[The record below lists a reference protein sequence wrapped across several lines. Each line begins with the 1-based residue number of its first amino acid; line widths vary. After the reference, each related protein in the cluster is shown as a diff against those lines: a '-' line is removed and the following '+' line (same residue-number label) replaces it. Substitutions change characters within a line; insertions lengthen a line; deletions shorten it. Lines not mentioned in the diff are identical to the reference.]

1 MSTVTLEVAGLAEGL
16 AAFRDAW
23 TNHRP
28 EDGARI
34 SFTSPGLLWQLFTAP
49 RWDVLRAMAGQGPLT
64 LDGIARRVGR
74 DAESVRTDV
83 EALADAGLLR
93 RGPDGTAEFPYDAVH
108 VDFMLR
114 AA

>member
-23 TNHRP
+23 TSRQP

-34 SFTSPGLLWQLFTAP
+34 SFASPELLWELFTAK
-49 RWDVLRAMAGQGPLT
+49 RWELLRGMTGQGPLS
-64 LDGIARRVGR
+64 LPDIARRVGR
-74 DAESVRTDV
+74 DADSVRTDV
-83 EALADAGLLR
+83 DALADAGILR
-93 RGPDGTAEFPYDAVH
+93 RASDGTAEFPYDAVH